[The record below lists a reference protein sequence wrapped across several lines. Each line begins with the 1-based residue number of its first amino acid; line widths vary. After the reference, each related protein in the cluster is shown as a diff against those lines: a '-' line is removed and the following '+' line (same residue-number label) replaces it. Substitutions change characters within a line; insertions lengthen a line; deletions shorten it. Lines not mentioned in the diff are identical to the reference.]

1 MKQMEVFKI
10 LYILLAHWIADFV
23 LQSDNDAKNKSKNWA
38 NLLNH
43 TAIYSLFMTGAIM
56 ILYPILVT
64 KLLVFYLIMLTSH
77 TLIDAITSRINSK
90 LWAQGKVHNFFVS
103 IGFDQWLHYAVLFSS
118 IKYLF
123 E

>member
-1 MKQMEVFKI
+1 MMDLFKV

-23 LQSDNDAKNKSKNWA
+23 LQSDEDAKNKSKNWA

-43 TAIYSLFMTGAIM
+43 TSIYSLFMTGAIM
-56 ILYPILVT
+56 FLYPISV
-64 KLLVFYLIMLTSH
+64 KSLLLFYLIMLVSH
-77 TLIDAITSRINSK
+77 TLIDAVTSRINSK
-90 LWAQGKVHNFFVS
+90 LWAKGKVHNFFVS
-103 IGFDQWLHYAVLFSS
+103 IGFDQWIHYAVLFTT